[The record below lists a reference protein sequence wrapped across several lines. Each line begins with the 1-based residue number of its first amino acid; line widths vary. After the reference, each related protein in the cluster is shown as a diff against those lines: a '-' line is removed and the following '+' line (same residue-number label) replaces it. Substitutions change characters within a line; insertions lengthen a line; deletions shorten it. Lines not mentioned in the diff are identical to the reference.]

1 MQSFTYFC
9 ERVLDVTGSVLW
21 GGGMLSLFFAAGI
34 LFTVG
39 TRFFQV
45 RKVNLWLKGTL
56 GEALRGK
63 RMGESSEDGSITQF
77 QALTGALAAAI
88 GTGNIVG
95 VAVAVTTGGAGAV
108 FWMWVSSFFGM
119 MTSYAEKLLGIRYRY
134 KDENGQWVGGAMVYM
149 EKGLKSPV
157 LAKIYA
163 FLCVLTSFG
172 MGNLSQ
178 SNSIAQSANE
188 SFGISPLSVGIV
200 TSVLIGVVII
210 GGIKRIAAVT
220 EKLIPFMALV
230 YLFGGCAVI
239 FVCREN
245 LLPALK
251 RIFSEAFT
259 VRAVTGGAGGY
270 LIYKLGLNKNALRTG
285 VSIGVFSNEAGLG
298 SSVIM
303 HCQANAASPAHQGLW
318 GIFEVFADTTA
329 VCSVTAF
336 AILCS
341 GAYNPDLQQNS
352 ALLCAESFGA
362 VFGAWGGKFVSVSI
376 ILFAF
381 ATLIG
386 WSYYGERAVSY
397 LFGERVIPMYKVV
410 FSVVIIIGSVVKA
423 KLAWTLSEQI
433 NALMAVP
440 NLIALL
446 LLSGEVFKETKRTFG

>member
-1 MQSFTYFC
+1 MQPFTYFC
-9 ERVLDVTGSVLW
+9 ERFLDVTGSVLW
-21 GGGMLSLFFAAGI
+21 GGGMLSLFFVVGI

-56 GEALRGK
+56 GEALHGK
-63 RMGESSEDGSITQF
+63 RGNERSKDGSITQF

-95 VAVAVTTGGAGAV
+95 VAVALTTGGAGAI

-149 EKGLKSPV
+149 EKGLKSHA

-188 SFGISPLSVGIV
+188 LFGVSPLSVGIV
-200 TSVLIGVVII
+200 TAVLIGVVII

-220 EKLIPFMALV
+220 EKLIPFMAFV

-251 RIFSEAFT
+251 SIFSEAFT
-259 VRAVTGGAGGY
+259 VRAITGGAGGY

-303 HCQANAASPAHQGLW
+303 HCQANAESPAHQGLW
-318 GIFEVFADTTA
+318 GIFEVFADTTV
-329 VCSVTAF
+329 VCSVTAL

-341 GAYNPDLQQNS
+341 GAYNQDLQQNS
-352 ALLCAESFGA
+352 ALLCAESFSA

-397 LFGERVIPMYKVV
+397 LFGERVTPIYKVI
-410 FSVVIIIGSVVKA
+410 FSVVIIVGSVVKA
-423 KLAWTLSEQI
+423 TLAWTLSEQI

-440 NLIALL
+440 NLIALI
-446 LLSGEVFKETKRTFG
+446 LLSGDVFRETKRTF

>member
-9 ERVLDVTGSVLW
+9 EQILDLSGSVLW
-21 GGGMLSLFFAAGI
+21 GGGMLSLFFGVGI

-56 GEALRGK
+56 GEAFSQK
-63 RMGESSEDGSITQF
+63 RKASDNGSITQF

-95 VAVAVTTGGAGAV
+95 VAVAITTGGAGAV

-134 KDENGQWVGGAMVYM
+134 RDESGKWVGGAMVYM
-149 EKGLKSPV
+149 ERGLKSPV

-163 FLCVLTSFG
+163 FLCILTSFG

-188 SFGISPLSVGIV
+188 AFGVSPLIVGIV
-200 TSVLIGVVII
+200 TAVLIGVVII

-220 EKLIPFMALV
+220 EKLIPFMALA

-239 FVCREN
+239 FACREN
-245 LLPALK
+245 LLTAIK
-251 RIFSEAFT
+251 SIFTEAFT
-259 VRAVTGGAGGY
+259 ARAVTGGTGGY
-270 LIYKLGLNKNALRTG
+270 LMYKFGINKNALKTG

-303 HCQANAASPAHQGLW
+303 HCQADAKSPAHQGLW
-318 GIFEVFADTTA
+318 GIFEVFADTTV
-329 VCSVTAF
+329 VCTVTAL

-341 GAYNPDLQQNS
+341 EAYNPEITQNS
-352 ALLCAESFGA
+352 ASLCAESFGA
-362 VFGAWGGKFVSVSI
+362 VFGSFGGKFVSVSI

-386 WSYYGERAVSY
+386 WSYYGERALSY
-397 LFGERVIPMYKVV
+397 LFGERVTPFYKLI
-410 FSVVIIIGSVVKA
+410 FSAVIIVGSTVKA
-423 KLAWTLSEQI
+423 TLAWTLSEQI

-440 NLIALL
+440 NLIALI
-446 LLSGEVFKETKRTFG
+446 LLSGDVFRETKKTFG